1 MEFKYASWIVL
12 SVGVSINIFGLFW
25 FLAFVIGLVAF
36 LVGLLTILYLQH
48 GDLDKFL
55 DSGLLENPLDEP
67 KTLGLSIVQTESTR
81 KSKGHG
87 SSGSSSDHGRRRNLL
102 DAGMDLLFKN
112 RRSGESSSSSGPLD
126 AGTGS
131 SGSGFGGGGGGGG
144 SITDHLMHKGHL
156 HFHPRD
162 HTILDSMPT
171 TASKQPSP
179 TGGAAAGEERSGS
192 SRWGPFH
199 NIKIHTDK
207 GKSIQLQQQSKDQVA
222 QERQNRKK

>member
-1 MEFKYASWIVL
+1 MLLISP
-12 SVGVSINIFGLFW
+12 NI
-25 FLAFVIGLVAF
+25 
-36 LVGLLTILYLQH
+36 
-48 GDLDKFL
+48 K
-55 DSGLLENPLDEP
+55 
-67 KTLGLSIVQTESTR
+67 VQTESTR

-131 SGSGFGGGGGGGG
+131 SGSGSGGGGGGG

-222 QERQNRKK
+222 QERQNRKKEGKFSNVWGWD